1 MGAQIGRCVESQKTM
16 GEASIAETML
26 AIGVAARAASRALS
40 IATDQAKSNAL
51 TAAAEALRN
60 QSSVVQQANAMDMEN
75 GEKAGLTKAML
86 DRLLLD
92 DSRIESIANSL
103 ESIAK
108 LPDPVGEVIADW
120 DRPNGLNIKRVR
132 TPLGVIGVIY
142 ESRPNV
148 TADAGALC
156 LKSGNAVILRGGSDS
171 FHSSNAIHRCLVDGL
186 KQAGLPDHSIQ
197 IVPTVDRAAVGEM
210 LAGLGGNLD
219 VLVPRGGKSLV
230 ARVHSDSR
238 VPVFAHLDGIC
249 HVYIDQSADVEMA
262 TDIVLNSKLRR
273 TGICGAAETL
283 LVHRQ
288 WATEYLSGLIEKLID
303 QGCEIRG
310 DKAVCSLVDGC
321 NSATQQDWSTE
332 YLDAI
337 LSVKIVGD
345 VGEAII
351 HVNEF
356 GSHHTESIISSDT
369 AAVERFLNE
378 IDSAIL
384 LHNASTQFADGGEFG
399 MGAEIGIVT
408 GKMHA
413 RGPVGVEQ
421 LTSFKYQV
429 RGNGQ
434 VRPK

>member
-1 MGAQIGRCVESQKTM
+1 M
-16 GEASIAETML
+16 
-26 AIGVAARAASRALS
+26 
-40 IATDQAKSNAL
+40 
-51 TAAAEALRN
+51 
-60 QSSVVQQANAMDMEN
+60 
-75 GEKAGLTKAML
+75 
-86 DRLLLD
+86 
-92 DSRIESIANSL
+92 
-103 ESIAK
+103 
-108 LPDPVGEVIADW
+108 
-120 DRPNGLNIKRVR
+120 
-132 TPLGVIGVIY
+132 
-142 ESRPNV
+142 
-148 TADAGALC
+148 
-156 LKSGNAVILRGGSDS
+156 
-171 FHSSNAIHRCLVDGL
+171 
-186 KQAGLPDHSIQ
+186 KQAGLSEHSIQ

-230 ARVHSDSR
+230 ARVQSDSR

-262 TDIVLNSKLRR
+262 TEIVLNSKLRR
-273 TGICGAAETL
+273 TEICGAAETL
-283 LVHRQ
+283 LVHHQ
-288 WATEYLSGLIEKLID
+288 WANEHLAGLIEKLNR

-310 DKAVCSLVDGC
+310 DQAVCRLVDGC
-321 NSATQQDWSTE
+321 ISASDEDWSTE

-345 VGEAII
+345 VSEAIH
-351 HVNEF
+351 HVNVF
-356 GSHHTESIISSDT
+356 GSHHTESIVSSD
-369 AAVERFLNE
+369 AVSVERFLNE

-399 MGAEIGIVT
+399 MGAEIGIAT

>member
-1 MGAQIGRCVESQKTM
+1 M
-16 GEASIAETML
+16 GEASIEETML
-26 AIGVAARAASRALS
+26 VIGVAARAASRTLS
-40 IATDQAKSNAL
+40 IASDEIKSNAL
-51 TAAAEALRN
+51 IAAAAVLRDR
-60 QSSVVQQANAMDMEN
+60 SAAVQTANAQDMEN
-75 GEKAGLTKAML
+75 GVSAGLSKAML

-92 DSRIESIANSL
+92 ETRIESIAGSL

-171 FHSSNAIHRCLVDGL
+171 FHSSTAIHGCLVEGL
-186 KQAGLPDHSIQ
+186 KQAGLPEHSIQ
-197 IVPTVDRAAVGEM
+197 IVPTVDRAAVGSM

-219 VLVPRGGKSLV
+219 VLVPRGGKGLV
-230 ARVHSDSR
+230 ARVQSDSR

-249 HVYIDQSADVEMA
+249 HVYIDQSADIEMA
-262 TDIVLNSKLRR
+262 TDVVLNSKLRR

-283 LVHRQ
+283 LVHRS
-288 WATEYLSGLIEKLID
+288 WANDNLSGLIEKLKNE
-303 QGCEIRG
+303 GCEIRG
-310 DKAVCSLVDGC
+310 DQDVCSLADDC
-321 NSATQQDWSTE
+321 KSATEEDWSTE

-337 LSVKIVGD
+337 LSVKVVED
-345 VGEAII
+345 VGEAIN

-356 GSHHTESIISSDT
+356 GSHHTESIVSSDPD
-369 AAVERFLNE
+369 AVERFLNE

-399 MGAEIGIVT
+399 MGAEIGIAT

>member
-1 MGAQIGRCVESQKTM
+1 MGAQIGRCGESQKTM

-399 MGAEIGIVT
+399 MGAEIGIAT